1 MHIFNVKEEFFIAD
15 ALSSPSRALAS
26 QSHQQFYPQS
36 STLGHPGRP
45 ANRRSASSGSDL
57 LQTKLR
63 RLIQNTESSFISS
76 SSDDLLMPKSHK
88 YQDYYHP
95 KNFQQQ
101 LTVHNAEQQSDVNV
115 FFPSAFLSPQ
125 SLPPQ
130 PNDDLYSY
138 SIDDENL
145 ILTDNY
151 R

>member
-1 MHIFNVKEEFFIAD
+1 MPLQA
-15 ALSSPSRALAS
+15 
-26 QSHQQFYPQS
+26 HQQFCQQS
-36 STLGHPGRP
+36 NTLGHRSS
-45 ANRRSASSGSDL
+45 NRRSASSSSDL

-63 RLIQNTESSFISS
+63 RLIQNTENSFISS
-76 SSDDLLMPKSHK
+76 SSDDLLLPKQSK
-88 YQDYYHP
+88 YKDYYHP

-101 LTVHNAEQQSDVNV
+101 LTVHNTEQQSDLNV
-115 FFPSAFLSPQ
+115 FFPSSFLSPQ

-130 PNDDLYSY
+130 ANDDLYSY